1 MTETTTQEL
10 TEEQIGDQ
18 LHHAVESRVNSV
30 LGSVPVPA
38 PSLTSRRRIR
48 LRPKLLTLSICVLT
62 FLGVGA
68 RQGIQMAQH
77 EKAEELVVASDTTA
91 ARGSVPRM
99 VLRSSEYVIA
109 NYQRHVKDLTY
120 RDSARLTSRA
130 SKTPEAYLYLSADV
144 AVSNNPAAKPLQIG
158 KVAGTVELYKGSWM
172 ISWQIGELRVSAS
185 GRGSPSDALVDL
197 LASVRVGNDQK
208 FVRESL
214 PNGFSV
220 TPGSQP
226 TDGYSIFYN
235 EAKSS
240 KFLNGL
246 LLGVNVFDTDGP
258 VLGLQVEQVSRNGRR
273 YSVAREPSV
282 AGTTQTYAWWPEG
295 THIVSISVQGSTEE
309 VLALADQVQPAT
321 AAAWKA
327 VFRSTPDE
335 TSKTVRLR
343 TGQIDDELGTRFTL
357 EADAD
362 GAPGECRTI
371 ALRWVD
377 HELEACVNDDSK
389 ELVRVLRVTNVEGLP
404 VVFGV
409 LSNASPENQV
419 VRVTDADGDVVGEE
433 VAYDALSINGRA
445 FAFPL
450 DKRAVAPFT
459 VEIFDFDRVW
469 YTENFEK
476 LDDAQTFVSDE
487 AEPILQLPVSLEMTP
502 PLTVGPS

>member
-10 TEEQIGDQ
+10 TEEQIGER
-18 LHHAVESRVNSV
+18 LHHAVDSRVNSV

-38 PSLTSRRRIR
+38 PSLAMHSAGRVRSKVLAI
-48 LRPKLLTLSICVLT
+48 SICVLT
-62 FLGVGA
+62 VLGVGA
-68 RQGIQMAQH
+68 RQGIEMAQN
-77 EKAEELVVASDTTA
+77 EKEEELVVASDTTA

-109 NYQRHVKDLTY
+109 NYQRLVKDLTY

-130 SKTPEAYLYLSADV
+130 KKIPEAYLYLSADV
-144 AVSNNPAAKPLQIG
+144 VVSRNPAAKPLQIG
-158 KVAGTVELYKGSWM
+158 KVAGTLERYNGSWM
-172 ISWQIGELRVSAS
+172 ISWPLGELRVSAS

-220 TPGSQP
+220 TPGTQP
-226 TDGYSIFYN
+226 TDGYNIFYN

-246 LLGVNVFDTDGP
+246 LLGVNVFDADGP
-258 VLGLQVEQVSRNGRR
+258 LLALPVEQVNRNGRA
-273 YSVAREPSV
+273 YSLMQEPSV
-282 AGTTQTYAWWPEG
+282 AGTTQTYVWWPEG

-327 VFRSTPDE
+327 VLRSSPYE
-335 TSKTVRLR
+335 TEKPVRLR
-343 TGQIDDELGTRFTL
+343 TGEVDDELGTRFTL
-357 EADAD
+357 EADVV

-371 ALRWVD
+371 ALRWID
-377 HELEACVNDDSK
+377 HEVEACVNDDSK

-419 VRVTDADGDVVGEE
+419 VRVTDAEGDVVGEE
-433 VAYDALSINGRA
+433 VAYDALSIKGRA

-487 AEPILQLPVSLEMTP
+487 AEPILQLPVSLETTP